1 MELYKIKE
9 LLTVYFEGESTVDDE
24 RILRKYFSGNDVA
37 AELEQYK
44 RLFAYFE
51 YAQKDTPVVK
61 DNLETNTKVEPL
73 RLRYAGLAI
82 AASIALLAGIF
93 IFNPETTNQNDLG
106 TYEDPQIALQKTKE
120 VLQLV
125 SKYMNEGTDDLVYLN
140 EIEKT
145 KEKFIK

>member
-24 RILRKYFSGNDVA
+24 KILRKYFSGNDVA
-37 AELEQYK
+37 PELEQYK

-51 YAQKDTPVVK
+51 YAQKDTSVVK
-61 DNLETNTKVEPL
+61 DNLETNTKAEPL

-106 TYEDPQIALQKTKE
+106 TYEDPHIALQKTKE